1 MILKGKTAV
10 ITGASAG
17 LGRDFSN
24 ALIEKG
30 ATVFGL
36 ARRAEKLE
44 EMDDRLGALF
54 HGIEC
59 DVSDEKQVTK
69 AFESISSQSDRL
81 DILVN
86 NAGLGRFGLLEDM
99 SAEDWDVQMAT
110 NLRGVFLCTR
120 AVLPAMK
127 RHNAETG
134 FGGHIV
140 NICSVAGL
148 VGNAE
153 VSAYNATKF
162 GLKGFSEALMKEV
175 RNDGIKV
182 SCLYPGSIRTDFFS
196 TAGVE
201 ISVDAMT
208 AEDITS
214 SLIHVLE
221 TPDNYLVSE
230 VVMRPLRPNG

>member
-44 EMDDRLGALF
+44 EMDDRLGVLF

-127 RHNAETG
+127 RRNAETG

-148 VGNAE
+148 VGNPE

-201 ISVDAMT
+201 ISIDAMT
-208 AEDITS
+208 TEDITS

>member
-1 MILKGKTAV
+1 MVLEGKTAI

-17 LGRDFSN
+17 LGRDFSK

-36 ARRAEKLE
+36 ARRLEKLE
-44 EMDDRLGALF
+44 ELADRLGPNF
-54 HGIEC
+54 RCIEC
-59 DVSDEKQVTK
+59 DISDEEQVGN

-81 DILVN
+81 DVLVN
-86 NAGLGRFGLLEDM
+86 NAGLGRFGLLEDL
-99 SAEDWDVQMAT
+99 SVEDWDVQMAT
-110 NLRGVFLCTR
+110 NLRGVFLCTK

-127 RHNAETG
+127 NHNKETG

-148 VGNAE
+148 VGNPQI
-153 VSAYNATKF
+153 SAYNATKF

-175 RNDGIKV
+175 RDEGIKV
-182 SCLYPGSIRTDFFS
+182 SCLYPGSIQTDFFE
-196 TAGVE
+196 TAGVD
-201 ISVDAMT
+201 ISSYAMT
-208 AEDITS
+208 PEDVTS

-221 TPDNYLVSE
+221 TSDNYLVSE
-230 VVMRPLRPNG
+230 VAMRPLRVNG

>member
-30 ATVFGL
+30 VTVFGL

-182 SCLYPGSIRTDFFS
+182 SCLYPGSIQTDFFS

>member
-1 MILKGKTAV
+1 MILEGKTAI

-17 LGRDFSN
+17 LGRNFCN

-36 ARRAEKLE
+36 ARRLEKLE
-44 EMDDRLGALF
+44 ELADRLGPNF
-54 HGIEC
+54 RGIEC
-59 DVSDEKQVTK
+59 DVSDEEQVGN

-81 DILVN
+81 DVLVN
-86 NAGLGRFGLLEDM
+86 NAGLGRFGLLEDL
-99 SAEDWDVQMAT
+99 SVEDWDVQMAT
-110 NLRGVFLCTR
+110 NLRGVFLCTK

-127 RHNAETG
+127 NHNKETG

-148 VGNAE
+148 VGNPQI
-153 VSAYNATKF
+153 SAYNATKF

-175 RNDGIKV
+175 RDDGIKV
-182 SCLYPGSIRTDFFS
+182 SCLYPGSIQTDFFE
-196 TAGVE
+196 TAGVD
-201 ISVDAMT
+201 ISSYAMT
-208 AEDITS
+208 PEDVTS

-221 TPDNYLVSE
+221 TSDNYLVSE
-230 VVMRPLRPNG
+230 VAMRPLRVNG

>member
-134 FGGHIV
+134 FGGHII

>member
-201 ISVDAMT
+201 ISIGAMT